1 MTIEID
7 AWQTHGNLEIFFP
20 DVSDLRV
27 MKDNKKF
34 YYFST

>member
-1 MTIEID
+1 MYGRRTVI
-7 AWQTHGNLEIFFP
+7 GIFFP
-20 DVSDLRV
+20 DVSNLRV